1 MREFLAITKV
11 FSTGS
16 GSAAAGR
23 LSAGVETA
31 SHSAVRDLFILFKPG
46 IVGLVLV
53 STLTGAYLAGGESL
67 SLGFTLLT
75 LFGVGLATAGSAALN
90 NYFDRDIDALM
101 KRTSSRALVTGS
113 IHPSVALASGLLMVV
128 VSMLVLSIFVSTLSA
143 LLTLSSV
150 ILYVVVYAMI
160 LKRRSSWA
168 NQIGGIA
175 GALPPVIGFTA
186 AGGALGAEAFS
197 LFFLVAVWQQ
207 PHALS
212 LALKYRDDYKS
223 AGIPVVPVAC
233 GVEATKLRIFLYSVV
248 LLPVSILPYMLGMGG
263 VLYLVLTG
271 ASGLIFIALSG
282 KFLFSDKKCDIFLFL
297 YSVIYLTVVFLSMVI
312 EKVV

>member
-1 MREFLAITKV
+1 MRGLAVTK
-11 FSTGS
+11 
-16 GSAAAGR
+16 
-23 LSAGVETA
+23 SAGDVARLPVKAEA
-31 SHSAVRDLFILFKPG
+31 AHRSVARDLFILFKPG

-53 STLTGAYLAGGESL
+53 STLTGTYLAGGN
-67 SLGFTLLT
+67 SLGLGLTLLT
-75 LFGVGLATAGSAALN
+75 LLGVGLATAGSAALN

-101 KRTSSRALVTGS
+101 KRTSTRALVTGS
-113 IHPSVALASGLLMVV
+113 IHPSVALISGLLMVV
-128 VSMLVLSIFVSTLSA
+128 VSMLVLGLFVSTVSA
-143 LLTLSSV
+143 ALTFSASV
-150 ILYVVVYAMI
+150 LYVVVYAMI

-186 AGGALGAEAFS
+186 AGGGLGAEAFS

-233 GVEATKLRIFLYSVV
+233 GVESTKLRIFLYSLL

-263 VLYLVLTG
+263 PIYLAFTG
-271 ASGLIFIALSG
+271 VAGLAFVALSG
-282 KFLFSDKKCDIFLFL
+282 RFLFSAKKCDIFLFL
-297 YSVIYLTVVFLSMVI
+297 YSVIYLTVVFLSMVV
-312 EKVV
+312 EKAI